1 MKIKSYTTKYSASI
15 VEVLTGSMADQYGV
29 LPLIQLPHEDDL
41 LIKFIHRMGEVL
53 SDKGIYRR
61 DSVIVL
67 PDEHKAR
74 LNLLEAKVFCSWS
87 QNHVVTYKLRYDKN
101 GEPFTSYKD
110 MPTELAEKVLLS
122 PAFKK
127 YVPEIE
133 EVYPIPMFM
142 DDQSGEFKLAEPGFR
157 AGRFTFEF

>member
-1 MKIKSYTTKYSASI
+1 MKINSNTIKYKASI
-15 VEVLTGSMADQYGV
+15 VEVLTGTMAAQYGV
-29 LPLIQLPHEDDL
+29 LPQIQLPQEDDL
-41 LIKFIHRMGEVL
+41 LIKFIHLMGTVL

-61 DSVIVL
+61 DCVIML

-133 EVYPIPMFM
+133 EVYPIPMLM
-142 DDQSGEFKLAEPGFR
+142 EDESGEVKLAEPGFK